1 MVYPIEALPNPSHPV
16 LGLPVAANP
25 GLPGQRDSGG
35 DAELDQRVS
44 DQGVS
49 LSTAGLPSKAPLEPG
64 LTERG
69 MILSPASEATSAAL
83 DLDVGG
89 SGSTPQGE
97 VNVLLVSDAPLSS
110 FPSAPVR
117 MGQCFCSNDF
127 FFTDEMT
134 SCKVLYILRKGDFIV
149 KVVFLNWQSVMRRF

>member
-1 MVYPIEALPNPSHPV
+1 MDLLLVLVYPIEALPDPLHPV
-16 LGLPVAANP
+16 LGPPVAANP

-35 DAELDQRVS
+35 DAELDQRIS

-69 MILSPASEATSAAL
+69 SRPEPGNEATSAAL
-83 DLDVGG
+83 DCDVGG

-97 VNVLLVSDAPLSS
+97 VILS
-110 FPSAPVR
+110 
-117 MGQCFCSNDF
+117 
-127 FFTDEMT
+127 
-134 SCKVLYILRKGDFIV
+134 
-149 KVVFLNWQSVMRRF
+149 

>member
-69 MILSPASEATSAAL
+69 MILSPASRPEPGNEVTSAAL
-83 DLDVGG
+83 DCDVGG

-117 MGQCFCSNDF
+117 MGQCFVPMISF
-127 FFTDEMT
+127 
-134 SCKVLYILRKGDFIV
+134 SP
-149 KVVFLNWQSVMRRF
+149 MR